1 MEGKKRKKKVG
12 GIILLCMSFLL
23 VIVLTFTITL
33 AWFFDSDW
41 SSNYVTMAGSVG
53 IEIRDETINP
63 ALTTSGAGKLHF
75 NISTNLAY
83 PGQAIDAS
91 ASVYNNGGISV
102 SQNGKTGSDCYIR
115 ARFLVHTN
123 IGSLN
128 QSFTEPSP
136 VMPNLKTDVPESA
149 IATNVVNSYAPFA
162 YRDTAPFEGQ
172 KIISI
177 GVYIASV
184 SDLNNAYLTVYVVK
198 SSKVNDL
205 KNIASHK
212 ISEHQVKFD
221 PSDLGSNK
229 SSINKLVYGSC
240 NIQLKEDETIAFGKP
255 GDPIVWKYSYG
266 TSGAVQHEAYR
277 FYMNNNTIGGGNI
290 HFDCIADVSDQSQ
303 EATYVNAQII
313 YNFLQNLVNLQ
324 NQQSFETAPY
334 YWMYYTRE
342 GGCSLS
348 TSGISDAD
356 IIYYLEGQAS
366 TTKQTG
372 KDEGYFYLCQKTTPG
387 STNGFLYPLKVG
399 ESSVFLWNDQF
410 IIPWQL
416 TNYSADKHIFVA
428 VEFQAIQ
435 TFIPKIES
443 GIINS
448 DPDNQDH
455 DNTRTEGSNDPYY
468 VKYDNESVQTVFNS
482 CVFPEIGTI
491 IDGIDFSEYATTS
504 KPAT

>member
-33 AWFFDSDW
+33 AWFFDGDW

-53 IEIRDETINP
+53 IEIRDETVNP

-102 SQNGKTGSDCYIR
+102 SHNGKTGSDCYIR

-123 IGSLN
+123 IGSLS

-136 VMPNLKTDVPESA
+136 VMPSIRTDFPDSKISKE
-149 IATNVVNSYAPFA
+149 VVLSYAPFA
-162 YRDTAPFEGQ
+162 YRDTDSFAGQ
-172 KIISI
+172 RIIKIGAFVARTTS
-177 GVYIASV
+177 
-184 SDLNNAYLTVYVVK
+184 LTNAYMTVYVIK
-198 SSKVNDL
+198 ANKAGQLSTLSSHYVSEHKVNF
-205 KNIASHK
+205 A
-212 ISEHQVKFD
+212 Q
-221 PSDLGSNK
+221 SDLGSSTTVNK
-229 SSINKLVYGSC
+229 FVYGTC
-240 NIQLKEDETIAFGKP
+240 DIQLREDETLAFGKN
-255 GDPIVWKYSYG
+255 GDPITWNYVYPDSNSNYS
-266 TSGAVQHEAYR
+266 
-277 FYMNNNTIGGGNI
+277 FYMNNNTVGSGCIV
-290 HFDCIADVSDQSQ
+290 FDCIADVSNASQ
-303 EATYVNAQII
+303 DATYVNAQII
-313 YNFLQNLVNLQ
+313 YNFLQNLVSVQ
-324 NQQSFETAPY
+324 NNQSIDAAPY
-334 YWMYYTRE
+334 YWQYFTRE
-342 GGCSLS
+342 GGCGLS
-348 TSGISDAD
+348 SSGISDQD
-356 IIYYLEGQAS
+356 VLYYLEGQAS

-372 KDEGYFYLCQKTTPG
+372 KDEGYFYLCQKSAPG
-387 STNGFLYPLKVG
+387 ATNGYLYPLQVG

-435 TFIPKIES
+435 TFIPKIEEH
-443 GIINS
+443 IINS
-448 DPDNQDH
+448 DPNNQAH
-455 DNTRTEGSNDPYY
+455 DNTRSQDSDPYY
-468 VKYDNESVQTVFNS
+468 VLYNNESVQTVFNS
-482 CVFPEIGTI
+482 CVFPDVGTI

-504 KPAT
+504 RPS